1 MLLRD
6 GGSASFDIVTEP
18 DYPGIAA
25 HRHLTLAQVLGLDS
39 EQIRVI
45 KPALGGGAPGTVIAI
60 NEGGL
65 HVATA
70 DGAVQIRDVQAP
82 GRKRMHAAHT

>member
-1 MLLRD
+1 
-6 GGSASFDIVTEP
+6 
-18 DYPGIAA
+18 
-25 HRHLTLAQVLGLDS
+25 
-39 EQIRVI
+39 
-45 KPALGGGAPGTVIAI
+45 VIAI

-82 GRKRMHAAHT
+82 GRKRMHAQQFAAGRGIAVGDVLTKPELAP